1 MKQKFGD
8 IFWNLTTLNSYVY
21 QEDQQNLTLSTY
33 CLPEILIRLV
43 NVQQD
48 VFHAGKQST
57 FRVSYDRE
65 VCQHFITQPPFMTS
79 TTRYF

>member
-33 CLPEILIRLV
+33 CFPEILIRLV

-48 VFHAGKQST
+48 VFQAEDCKHRGS
-57 FRVSYDRE
+57 
-65 VCQHFITQPPFMTS
+65 
-79 TTRYF
+79 

>member
-8 IFWNLTTLNSYVY
+8 IFWNLTTLNSYMY

-43 NVQQD
+43 NVQ
-48 VFHAGKQST
+48 
-57 FRVSYDRE
+57 
-65 VCQHFITQPPFMTS
+65 
-79 TTRYF
+79 